1 MIYRKLTNISN
12 LTHNTKPI
20 MSNNSNRTR
29 AHYIHRLSYST
40 QEKLA
45 GSFVLIAIILLVWL
59 LITSQKTQE
68 LFEEEVLLY
77 GAMDTPQS
85 INKDTNIIIS
95 GLNIGTISDINIDDN
110 NHMIV
115 TLSILKKYH
124 KLIRT
129 DSTAAL
135 LNFQFAQLGKSVIE
149 ISIGSP
155 QLPVIKEGSTLII
168 EETFNLVNLVS
179 QFEPVVIALQDSINK
194 MDKILQVIDPPKV
207 ENSISNLESISND
220 LKVISR
226 QIYQGKGLAGNVVF
240 NKQMQH
246 DVVSSTEN
254 LKEITEQTQVIIEQ
268 TKKLLKSIQLQVDE
282 LPEITK
288 KVKPL
293 LDQADK
299 TIKATQQIWPISG
312 NIPKENRQTLTSP
325 EATE

>member
-1 MIYRKLTNISN
+1 
-12 LTHNTKPI
+12 
-20 MSNNSNRTR
+20 MSNKSNRTR

-40 QEKLA
+40 QEQLA
-45 GSFVLIAIILLVWL
+45 GSFVLIAVVLLVWL
-59 LITSQKTQE
+59 LITSQKTHD
-68 LFEEEVLLY
+68 LFEEEVILY
-77 GAMDTPQS
+77 GSMDSPQS

-95 GLNIGTISDINIDDN
+95 GLTIGTISDINIDDN
-110 NHMIV
+110 NHMLV
-115 TLSILKKYH
+115 TMLILKKYQ

-155 QLPVIKEGSTLII
+155 QLPVIKEGSTLKIK
-168 EETFNLVNLVS
+168 ETFNLVSLVS
-179 QFEPVVIALQDSINK
+179 QFEPVVIALQNSINK

-220 LKVISR
+220 LKAISS
-226 QIYQGKGLAGNVVF
+226 QIYQGKGLAGNIVF
-240 NKQMQH
+240 NDQIQQ
-246 DVVSSTEN
+246 DVTTSTEN
-254 LKEITEQTQVIIEQ
+254 LKDITEQTQVIIEQ
-268 TKKLLKSIQLQVDE
+268 TKKLLKSIQLQVNE

-288 KVKPL
+288 KIKPL

-299 TIKATQQIWPISG
+299 TIKATQQIWPLSS
-312 NIPKENRQTLTSP
+312 NIPKENKQTLTSP